1 MRAAELGRDR
11 LILAAKGDRSLVNL
25 HQAGER
31 LTLGI
36 DHRSAEL
43 LEQQPS
49 HLVAAHPELPP
60 QLPGGDAVL
69 MRRHEPPGQEP
80 ELERQVAAVQDRP
93 GGHRGLPAA
102 SRALDQPRA
111 AIQLPAL
118 VVPTPGAAEP
128 LRPALLEQPA
138 SAGRVIGKLRREL
151 RQRAR
156 PLNHLHLPSQLA
168 PPQSMAMPAST
179 G

>member
-11 LILAAKGDRSLVNL
+11 LILAAKGDRGAVDL

-31 LTLGI
+31 LALGI

-49 HLVAAHPELPP
+49 RLVAAQPELQP

-69 MRRHEPPGQEP
+69 VRRHEPRGQEP

-93 GGHRGLPAA
+93 GGHRGLPVAP
-102 SRALDQPRA
+102 RALDQQRA

-128 LRPALLEQPA
+128 LRPALLE
-138 SAGRVIGKLRREL
+138 
-151 RQRAR
+151 
-156 PLNHLHLPSQLA
+156 
-168 PPQSMAMPAST
+168 
-179 G
+179 